1 MLCLLG
7 RLDYDRIWK
16 HGSWLRVDSTIVGIG
31 ARFKLQRGRLS
42 LVFMG
47 KNSETPGVL
56 LRIDHTKEKVDDT
69 CDLRKGAFRGN
80 VT

>member
-1 MLCLLG
+1 MLCLLC

-16 HGSWLRVDSTIVGIG
+16 RGSWLRVDSTIVGIG

-42 LVFMG
+42 LIFMG
-47 KNSETPGVL
+47 KNSEMPGIL
-56 LRIDHTKEKVDDT
+56 LRVDHTKEKVDDSS
-69 CDLRKGAFRGN
+69 DV